1 MESLKKLTTYLA
13 IPPKVRESLEV
24 ILFVR
29 EVWKDLFAEKAD
41 LVVPLNF
48 RDETLYIGV
57 SDHYELQNLYLDY
70 LNILN
75 KMKSLYPTPQKFP
88 IKNLKFLFWG
98 EDKEKRVNY
107 PRERISFSA
116 REWRDLEQTIRDI
129 RDGEMRLLFQR
140 TIKNYLKA
148 HREISS

>member
-1 MESLKKLTTYLA
+1 MTSYLA

-24 ILFVR
+24 ILFVKR
-29 EVWKDLFAEKAD
+29 VWKDLFAEKAD

-48 RDETLYIGV
+48 RDGTLYIGV
-57 SDHYELQNLYLDY
+57 SHHYELQNLYLDY

-75 KMKSLYPTPQKFP
+75 KMKSLYPASQKFP

-98 EDKEKRVNY
+98 EDKKKRVNY

-116 REWRDLEQTIRDI
+116 REWRDLEQTLLDI
-129 RDGEMRLLFQR
+129 SDGEMRLLFQR
-140 TIKNYLKA
+140 AIKSYLKA
-148 HREISS
+148 HREGSF